1 MVLIGGL
8 MEVERYNYVFN
19 RDDGDIFIYDSYLDK
34 KIDSLN
40 ECADILNKQRK
51 IIKELME
58 KNVSL
63 DNAKDDCNK
72 VRRHIFDLCKGC
84 EYLNNKNNCIMGM
97 EHPTTDCVESIFK
110 AKKKKEK
117 K

>member
-1 MVLIGGL
+1 MKEFK
-8 MEVERYNYVFN
+8 MT
-19 RDDGDIFIYDSYLDK
+19 
-34 KIDSLN
+34 
-40 ECADILNKQRK
+40 
-51 IIKELME
+51 IKETDINRNLQPTRYRTCNFNVVIPTDMVEE
-58 KNVSL
+58 KGYDFVFDVLKDGIDKLKEVSL
-63 DNAKDDCNK
+63 DNGKDGWKK

-84 EYLNNKNNCIMGM
+84 EYLNSKNNCIMGM